1 MKIGAQLYTV
11 RDFSKSLDALSET
24 LAKIA
29 DIGYEY
35 VQVSGVCDFDG
46 EWMKNELAKN
56 GLKAPITH
64 TAPDKIVGTTEQVIA
79 DHKTFGADYVGIGWY
94 ALLEKGSDSFI
105 ETFKDASRTIS
116 ASGLSLSY
124 HNHDFEFAKGRSGKL
139 FFDEIA
145 DAFTPEELKFTLDTF
160 WVQAGGAD
168 PIEWLKKLKGRTP
181 CIHLKDMSYGRKMS
195 VVGEGNMNFD
205 GILDTAVNCGV
216 DYAFVEQDDCNG
228 EDPFACLRRSYEF
241 LKSRGFK

>member
-1 MKIGAQLYTV
+1 
-11 RDFSKSLDALSET
+11 
-24 LAKIA
+24 
-29 DIGYEY
+29 
-35 VQVSGVCDFDG
+35 
-46 EWMKNELAKN
+46 MKNELAKN

-64 TAPDKIVGTTEQVIA
+64 TAPDKIVNCTEQVIA
-79 DHKTFGADYVGIGWY
+79 DHKTFGGEYVGIGWY

-105 ETFKDASRTIS
+105 ATFKDAAKTIS

-124 HNHDFEFAKGRSGKL
+124 HNHDFEFAKGASGKL

-168 PIEWLKKLKGRTP
+168 PIEWLKKFKGRTP

-205 GILDTAVNCGV
+205 GILSTAVDCGV

-228 EDPFACLRRSYEF
+228 EDPFDCLKRSYEF
-241 LKSRGFK
+241 LRSRGFK